1 MDLSPGGRRQAELGG
16 DAFPSRAWE
25 RQEGGGGRWKFCES
39 LGVGYNSFVMKRFV
53 VGFLVGGLLG
63 VGGGAGVMLIAFPF
77 LFPPPEVNET
87 VSAMSAESANAVVGE
102 SVFREGV
109 AGQDPAHWGK
119 GGVKFYRAEDGGVL
133 MELQADFEVGPGP
146 NFWIYLNSE
155 NGVDDEAA
163 FQADAGRVK
172 VAKLKSFSGSQV
184 YALDAERFAKAKS
197 VTIWCESF
205 NQYIASADVPVGA
218 VSTPPEDEQ

>member
-1 MDLSPGGRRQAELGG
+1 MGDDGG
-16 DAFPSRAWE
+16 FI
-25 RQEGGGGRWKFCES
+25 FF
-39 LGVGYNSFVMKRFV
+39 GVLVGLGYNSFVMKRFV

-133 MELQADFEVGPGP
+133 MELQADFEVGPGRT
-146 NFWIYLNSE
+146 FGFI
-155 NGVDDEAA
+155 
-163 FQADAGRVK
+163 
-172 VAKLKSFSGSQV
+172 
-184 YALDAERFAKAKS
+184 
-197 VTIWCESF
+197 
-205 NQYIASADVPVGA
+205 
-218 VSTPPEDEQ
+218 STPKTGLMTRRRFKPTRDG

>member
-1 MDLSPGGRRQAELGG
+1 MRGTDLEAKRRFATHSQAALGN
-16 DAFPSRAWE
+16 DKDDRA
-25 RQEGGGGRWKFCES
+25 
-39 LGVGYNSFVMKRFV
+39 GVIFFGVLVGLGYNSFVMKRFV

-184 YALDAERFAKAKS
+184 YALDAERFAKAKA

>member
-1 MDLSPGGRRQAELGG
+1 
-16 DAFPSRAWE
+16 
-25 RQEGGGGRWKFCES
+25 
-39 LGVGYNSFVMKRFV
+39 MKRFI
-53 VGFLVGGLLG
+53 VGFLVGGALG

-77 LFPPPEVNET
+77 VFPPPEVNET

-184 YALDAERFAKAKS
+184 YALDAERFAKAKA

-218 VSTPPEDEQ
+218 VSTPSEDEQ